1 MIRYSRRQLL
11 ELTAKAL
18 CGIGLLSASGCSSDA
33 AASGEP
39 LSPGVRAPTR
49 PSMLEYRSLNA
60 FTGEQ
65 FAAAFQATRDQYPKL
80 DVSSDEFA
88 GRLFEHLRRSV
99 GVKSA

>member
-1 MIRYSRRQLL
+1 
-11 ELTAKAL
+11 
-18 CGIGLLSASGCSSDA
+18 
-33 AASGEP
+33 
-39 LSPGVRAPTR
+39 
-49 PSMLEYRSLNA
+49 MLEYRSLNA